1 MEVSFKQVIISI
13 LYTYIVYIYIQP
25 VFIFLRID
33 WKSFS
38 HCYNMYRNYYM
49 LVLNIFHIM
58 TRKYS

>member
-1 MEVSFKQVIISI
+1 MGLNFKQVIISI
-13 LYTYIVYIYIQP
+13 LYTYIVYIYIQQ

-33 WKSFS
+33 RMSFS
-38 HCYNMYRNYYM
+38 HYYNVYCNYYT